1 MAALE
6 LRCFVTRAAWN
17 INRLGNFTARLGC
30 TPLHRRLAPFQK
42 LRYTDELGSFSDSVR
57 GWHSVSFSVSST
69 ARASAGTADILAD
82 TEEKCVLRN
91 LSYQHL
97 EAWVES
103 IGYRKTQALMLWKYL
118 YGHGNWAATVDEMTG
133 LSREFKSVL
142 KERAE
147 LEVLKVMTV
156 HKAAD
161 GTRKIVSA
169 VDGGTIET
177 VVIPFATGK
186 GRNTVCVSS
195 QVGCAMNCQ
204 FCYTGR
210 MGLKRN
216 LTTAE
221 IVEQLVIACRLTADM
236 GGVTNVV
243 FMGMGEPLHNADN
256 VIRAANIMVDEHGFH
271 LSHNKVTVSTSGLV
285 PELRRFCRESKCCV
299 AVSLNATTDE
309 VRNWIMPIN
318 RKYNLSSLLGALRE
332 EQALRPNS
340 HFLFEY
346 VMLAGVNDS
355 FEDAER
361 LVELVQGIRCKIN
374 LICFNPHSESVFRP
388 SSLEQILLFKDR
400 VESAGLVVRIRRS
413 RGDDQMAACGQLG
426 SLGAEQ
432 PPRMRVPERFQGAVA
447 AL

>member
-1 MAALE
+1 MLE
-6 LRCFVTRAAWN
+6 LRSFATRAACN
-17 INRLGNFTARLGC
+17 FTRLGKLSDPLGY
-30 TPLHRRLAPFQK
+30 TPLHRRISPSTNSRCAGES
-42 LRYTDELGSFSDSVR
+42 TGSFSDSVR
-57 GWHSVSFSVSST
+57 GWNSLSSSVTPARRTSAV
-69 ARASAGTADILAD
+69 ARAVDVWADS
-82 TEEKCVLRN
+82 EEKCVLRN
-91 LSYQHL
+91 LSYQNL
-97 EAWVES
+97 ESWVES
-103 IGYRKTQALMLWKYL
+103 IGYRKSQALMLWKYL
-118 YGHGNWAATVDEMTG
+118 YGDGKWAATVDEMTG
-133 LSREFKSVL
+133 LSKEFKSVV
-142 KERAE
+142 KEKAE
-147 LEVLKVMTV
+147 LEVLNVVRV
-156 HKAAD
+156 HEATD

-177 VVIPFATGK
+177 VVIPFAAGK

-204 FCYTGR
+204 FCFTGR

-221 IVEQLVIACRLTADM
+221 IVEQLVIACRLTADI

-285 PELRRFCRESKCCV
+285 PELRRFCRESKCSV
-299 AVSLNATTDE
+299 AVSLNATSDE

-332 EQALRPNS
+332 EQVLRPNT
-340 HFLFEY
+340 HFFFEY

-355 FEDAER
+355 LEDADR
-361 LVELVQGIRCKIN
+361 LVELVRGIRC
-374 LICFNPHSESVFRP
+374 
-388 SSLEQILLFKDR
+388 
-400 VESAGLVVRIRRS
+400 LVVRIRRS

-426 SLGAEQ
+426 NLASQQ

-447 AL
+447 VL